1 MVYSLDILNS
11 GFNALASPP
20 TPPLPAD
27 KVVGIYYNGRPIH
40 AITGPT
46 PHIDLTTSVER
57 NNLGT
62 AQSYNTKITLAGSI
76 VRTGA
81 QADMTSYGSGVGPV
95 ISGITELQNVFRS
108 GDPGVLEVFCKT
120 NNNANTPIVS
130 WTGCRLVSM
139 NFPQNSNHWI
149 FTSDYTIELEHISP
163 AISGCYVKTISDS
176 WSMEPLEDY
185 IYSSAKLNVTQKQEY
200 HNPKLKPTA
209 PSAGS
214 PQPQQDQTTSSN
226 NGATAVAPID
236 IDIISIPQY
245 KISRTIN
252 AVGLPSGTGL
262 DAYTTAWLNAKACVD
277 SRLVQTYS
285 GPTNNTAPSGMIVYD
300 GSTGG
305 GGSVSN
311 IIPMLKGNGY
321 LYNYLK
327 TTNFNIYE
335 GSYEIT
341 ETYLAMPTGIGY
353 SEDYTIDMSTDDKY
367 IGTVRVQGT
376 VKGLSMMA
384 LSAITGNGGAA
395 PSISGAG
402 INNKYANIDLT
413 NGTGLLS
420 GTFNPSV
427 SIPDNLSQTSHN
439 SKLYASRYLNAVSGW
454 LNDIKPYLYRRACI
468 AMNSKDRNISYINPA
483 MLNGPP
489 NNPTYSYQN
498 VLNIIPINTSETHDP
513 RKGTISY
520 TYEYNNKFTM
530 ISGVLFENISMT
542 DTGPTDVIGEAFVL
556 GRSLGPVLQ
565 NLGTKTASKK
575 SMNIEVGVVPPSSLS
590 GFFITSSQCPLFT
603 GGTVYKTIELMI
615 EGFKPFG
622 DRDSSVFGNAM
633 RRDMRG
639 QVYLTEDTQTW
650 DPNNGRYSRNVG
662 WVYQQCDN
670 TKIYLDN

>member
-1 MVYSLDILNS
+1 MVYSYDILNS
-11 GFNALASPP
+11 GFNALAGPP
-20 TPPLPAD
+20 NPPLSQD
-27 KVVGIYYNGRPIH
+27 KVVGIYYNGRAIH

-46 PHIDLTTSVER
+46 PHIDLNTTVER
-57 NNLGT
+57 NGLGM
-62 AQSYNTKITLAGSI
+62 AQSYNTKITLAGTI

-81 QADMTSYGSGVGPV
+81 QSDMTTYGSGVGPV

-108 GDPGVLEVFCKT
+108 GDPGVLEIYCKT
-120 NNNANTPIVS
+120 NNNGNSTIVA

-163 AISGCYVKTISDS
+163 AISGCNVKSIVDS
-176 WSMEPLEDY
+176 WSMEPIEDY
-185 IYSSAKLNVTQKQEY
+185 IYSAAKVNVTQKEEY

-209 PSAGS
+209 PTSSS
-214 PQPQQDQTTSSN
+214 PQPRSNQTTN
-226 NGATAVAPID
+226 ANGATSVAGVD

-245 KISRTIN
+245 KISRTIT
-252 AVGLPSGTGL
+252 AVGIPSGTGL
-262 DAYTTAWLNAKACVD
+262 DSYTTAWLNAKECVD
-277 SRLVQTYS
+277 SRLVHTYS
-285 GPTNNTAPSGMIVYD
+285 GPANNPSPSGMIVYD
-300 GSTGG
+300 APAGGNIST
-305 GGSVSN
+305 

-353 SEDYTIDMSTDDKY
+353 SEDYTVDMSTDDKY

-376 VKGLSMMA
+376 VKGLSMMS
-384 LSAITGNGGAA
+384 LSAITGSGGAA
-395 PSISGAG
+395 PSISTGT
-402 INNKYANIDLT
+402 NNKYANIDLT
-413 NGTGLLS
+413 NGAGLLE
-420 GTFNPSV
+420 GTFGSV
-427 SIPDNLSQTSHN
+427 PNILDNISQPSHN
-439 SKLYASRYLNAVSGW
+439 TKLTKSRYLNAVSGW
-454 LNDIKPYLYRRACI
+454 VNDIKPYLYRRACI
-468 AMNSKDRNISYINPA
+468 AMNSKDRDRAYINPA
-483 MLNGPP
+483 MVNGPP
-489 NNPTYSYQN
+489 GNPSYSYQN
-498 VLNIIPINTSETHDP
+498 VLNIIPVNTSETHDP

-520 TYEYNNKFTM
+520 TYEYNNKFTI

-565 NLGTKTASKK
+565 NLGTKTSSRK
-575 SMNIEVGVVPPSSLS
+575 SMSIEVGVVPPSSLS
-590 GFFITSSQCPLFT
+590 GFFITSSQCPLYT

-622 DRDSSVFGNAM
+622 DRDSSVFGNTI
-633 RRDMRG
+633 RRADMRG
-639 QVYLTEDTQTW
+639 QVYLTEDNQTW